1 MTNTLSLPIHVP
13 SIAWTKK
20 NLVASRR
27 NLNPQPSIGRVFQ
40 VLLRGHQRLNG
51 TDHRRQSPVAHP
63 RLKWQFTGQTD
74 FECGCGHHVFK
85 LKSRT
90 PTICSHR
97 KPFVLAPQSGE
108 TIQPQSLFSQQKRP
122 TFWLQHAPRKKTLL
136 SIPWNKRFALNM
148 INMFLFLG
156 KWWKLKP
163 NVFLQTANFRN

>member
-1 MTNTLSLPIHVP
+1 MN
-13 SIAWTKK
+13 KK

-51 TDHRRQSPVAHP
+51 TDHQTQSPVAHP

-90 PTICSHR
+90 LVSHR

-108 TIQPQSLFSQQKRP
+108 TIQPHKEFVLPEETRLFGSNM
-122 TFWLQHAPRKKTLL
+122 LQGRKHYFPSPETNVLRL
-136 SIPWNKRFALNM
+136 ICFCPWENGGN
-148 INMFLFLG
+148 
-156 KWWKLKP
+156 
-163 NVFLQTANFRN
+163 